1 MNQKILVA
9 LTVIAICLGI
19 LNLVLLFVLSPEGT
33 PLSVN
38 TPQDI
43 PLTYK
48 QVQIRI
54 IHESQIQVYVKAE
67 VEDNL
72 KTLYDCEM
80 KLDYLT
86 NDSIWKSDVQYLGT
100 INFHTLKAE
109 TDDHVI
115 IDEYFYLDSDFQYD
129 ENSIHLSNMFL
140 FYSGNNIKVEAYG
153 YLKP

>member
-1 MNQKILVA
+1 MNQKILIA
-9 LTVIAICLGI
+9 LTVTAIILGV
-19 LNLVLLFVLSPEGT
+19 LNLILLFVLSPEGR

-54 IHESQIQVYVKAE
+54 IHESQIQVYVRAE

-86 NDSIWKSDVQYLGT
+86 LAT
-100 INFHTLKAE
+100 
-109 TDDHVI
+109 
-115 IDEYFYLDSDFQYD
+115 FQKHY
-129 ENSIHLSNMFL
+129 
-140 FYSGNNIKVEAYG
+140 
-153 YLKP
+153 